1 MGLKAFTDRLI
12 KKQLLPS
19 GKQQVIYF
27 DTEVSGLG
35 VRITAGAKSF
45 ILDYRTRSGTHRR
58 HKIGRVGDWTVGAAR
73 KEARELRRKI
83 DQGLDPMA
91 EIQADKEAPTVADL
105 CQRFTNEHL
114 PKLRPITQRDY
125 KAAIEGLILPKLGAA
140 KKVAEITFADVDGL
154 HRKITKDGAR
164 KAPYRANRT
173 VALLSKMFSL
183 SIKWGWRADN
193 PAKGIERNQEIK
205 RERYLSADELDRL
218 SRALD
223 ECQDRQSINMIQ
235 ILLLTGARSGEV
247 KSMQWGHLDLKHGV
261 WIKPASTTKQKK
273 LHRVPLSAPALELL
287 KSIKPEGEFV
297 FPSRHGGHRGDFKKT
312 WAKVCKAAGIKGCR
326 IHDIRHSFAALAVSD
341 GLSLPMVG
349 RLLGHSTPTTT
360 ARYAHLHDDPL
371 KEATERVGLLVVNGG
386 KR

>member
-1 MGLKAFTDRLI
+1 MSVKLTDRGVA
-12 KKQLLPS
+12 KLPGPT
-19 GKQQVIYF
+19 GKRNQIIHF
-27 DTEVSGLG
+27 DTETGGFG
-35 VRITAGAKSF
+35 VRVTAAGAKSF
-45 ILDYRTRSGTHRR
+45 ILDYRTRSGRQRR
-58 HKIGRVGDWTVGAAR
+58 YTIGKVEQPWTVGAAR
-73 KEARELRRKI
+73 KEAKELRKKI
-83 DQGLDPMA
+83 DQGKDPMT
-91 EIQADKEAPTVADL
+91 EIQAGKDAPTMADL
-105 CQRFTNEHL
+105 AKRFTEEHL
-114 PKLRPITQRDY
+114 PKLRPITRRDY
-125 KAAIEGLILPKLGAA
+125 EAAIKTLIVPKLGAA
-140 KKVAEITFADVDGL
+140 KVAEITFADVDAL
-154 HRKITKDGAR
+154 HRKITKDG
-164 KAPYRANRT
+164 APYRANRT

-183 SIKWGWRADN
+183 AIKWTWRTDN

-218 SRALD
+218 GRALD
-223 ECQDRQSINMIQ
+223 ECQDRQSVMMIQ

-261 WIKPASTTKQKK
+261 WIKPASTTNQKK

-349 RLLGHSTPTTT
+349 RLLGHSTPATT

-371 KEATERVGLLVVNGG
+371 KEATERVGLLVLNGS